1 MPYLE
6 YDEFLSGLRRG
17 SDYMVAYGNNAQ
29 GDRVLMLVLKNDHVQ
44 EFRNAR
50 IKWITQNAI
59 TDPEFIVEWD
69 SKKSKWSFS
78 ISKACK
84 STLNGK
90 LLKNLFFVIVDEANP
105 DILIRS
111 ILIESE
117 KILKSKV
124 SFPFISDR
132 ERNLDKINIGTK
144 SELATYKLVKK

>member
-1 MPYLE
+1 M
-6 YDEFLSGLRRG
+6 
-17 SDYMVAYGNNAQ
+17 
-29 GDRVLMLVLKNDHVQ
+29 
-44 EFRNAR
+44 
-50 IKWITQNAI
+50 
-59 TDPEFIVEWD
+59 
-69 SKKSKWSFS
+69 
-78 ISKACK
+78 
-84 STLNGK
+84 
-90 LLKNLFFVIVDEANP
+90 LKNLFFVIVDEANP